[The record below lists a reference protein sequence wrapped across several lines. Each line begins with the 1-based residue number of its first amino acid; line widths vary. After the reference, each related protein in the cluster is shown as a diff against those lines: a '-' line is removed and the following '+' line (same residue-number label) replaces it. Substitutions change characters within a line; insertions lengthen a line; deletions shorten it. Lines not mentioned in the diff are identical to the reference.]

1 MKKII
6 KLFFLVGVFFV
17 FPCAMHAKISLPA
30 FISEGMVLQQLTST
44 SLWGKALPGKTI
56 TVRASWDNMNYST
69 KADSEGRWRI
79 QLKTPQAGGPYFIA
93 FSEGNDSFT
102 LHDVWIGEVW
112 LCSGQ
117 SNMEMP
123 MKGFKNQP
131 VEGSNMDILKSTNS
145 QLRLFTVKRHSTL
158 AAQED
163 IEGEWQTANPVSVS
177 EFSAT
182 AYYFGRLL
190 QEILKVPVGLICSSW
205 GGSPIESWMDRGMLQ
220 PFPGIK
226 LPQTEEDIKE
236 KNRTPTTLFNG
247 MIAPLVG
254 FAIKGVIWYQGES
267 NYDRYT
273 SYADLLLAMVNGW
286 RTKWNRGV
294 FPFYYCQIAPYDY
307 RLITPHGEEV
317 INSAYLR
324 EAQLKAESRIE
335 NSGMAVLL
343 DAGLE
348 KGIHPPK
355 KQIAGER
362 LALLAFAKTYRINGI
377 VADSPVYKD
386 MTIKGDTAILS
397 FDRAEM
403 WLTAPKGDLKNF
415 KMAGLDKKFYPAD
428 AWINR
433 SKVYVRSEA
442 VKHPVA
448 VRYAFENYVEG
459 DLYGTEGLPVS
470 SFRTDDW

>member
-1 MKKII
+1 M
-6 KLFFLVGVFFV
+6 VCVFFV
-17 FPCAMHAKISLPA
+17 FPYAMHAKISLPA
-30 FISEGMVLQQLTST
+30 FISEGMVLQQLTSA
-44 SLWGKALPGKTI
+44 SLWGKAFPGKTI
-56 TVRASWDNMNYST
+56 TVRASWNNMNYST

-102 LHDVWIGEVW
+102 LHDVWVGEVW

-131 VEGSNMDILKSTNS
+131 VEGSNMDILKSKNS

-163 IEGEWQTANPVSVS
+163 VEGEWQTANPVSVS

-286 RTKWNRGV
+286 RTKWNKGV

-317 INSAYLR
+317 FNSAYLR

-377 VADSPVYKD
+377 VSDSPVYKD

-433 SKVYVRSEA
+433 SKVYVRSKA